1 MSSGLSFTEKLAF
14 FCEPCY
20 TKFSTLK
27 EIRKMKTRKCK
38 NTKTEC
44 VASPYSHLCRFYIDL
59 DDDSLKSENIDRRE
73 KYYA

>member
-1 MSSGLSFTEKLAF
+1 MSSHFNVVFYPNL
-14 FCEPCY
+14 CY

-27 EIRKMKTRKCK
+27 EIKTMKTRKIK

-44 VASPYSHLCRFYIDL
+44 AASPYSHLSRFYIDL
-59 DDDSLKSENIDRRE
+59 DDDSLKSESIDRRE